1 LRFPPDS
8 VAGHPFLVEVFCV
21 KKGKRGLGF
30 IPVKWLLFLCVS
42 AHFNLLPAFDAGAA
56 WFIDQKKFHASV
68 HGTFSCQDCHEDVS
82 GRDLHPNPEDVV
94 KKRSD
99 FFAVDQCLVCHDHVL
114 DTLEKGIHGSM
125 TIRTPDSYQECYHCH
140 EPHYQKPVGE
150 ETGLFDPGLPRHE
163 QCGVCHKDE
172 AALPPLSREDEAC
185 MVCHRTIQ
193 PGEEDRLRSIC
204 FHCHAL
210 EGTEAQQMTGKK
222 VGLIGVEDYDST
234 PHANIACTNC
244 HPQSVRFS
252 HGQQVPSECTHCHHR
267 HDEKV
272 AHELHG
278 LVTCGACHLGGVEPV
293 REERTGR
300 IVWDR
305 TYEPGA
311 PSQIHDIIADYD
323 KKGCRNCHTKENRVG
338 AAALILPPKSILCMP
353 CHAATF
359 SAGDAITIPALL
371 VFSAGMVLMLGYVFT
386 GTRGRKAERSSKERD
401 SEGRAGRVAR
411 AVLLDVLLQRRLY
424 LQSRKRWLIHGLI
437 FYPFALRF
445 SWGIAALLGSLWN
458 PSGSWAWSML
468 DKNNALTG
476 FLFDLT
482 GAMIILGVFMALI
495 RGGERAFDESPDVPR
510 QDRFALTL
518 IGAIAVAGFVL
529 QGMRIAMT
537 GYPPGSAWSFV
548 GYPLSLFWA
557 GATLTGVYGYVWHL
571 HAVLTGVF
579 IAYLPFSRL
588 LHIIISPLVLI
599 GNAVSRDE
607 KGQRDRGA

>member
-1 LRFPPDS
+1 
-8 VAGHPFLVEVFCV
+8 
-21 KKGKRGLGF
+21 
-30 IPVKWLLFLCVS
+30 
-42 AHFNLLPAFDAGAA
+42 
-56 WFIDQKKFHASV
+56 
-68 HGTFSCQDCHEDVS
+68 
-82 GRDLHPNPEDVV
+82 
-94 KKRSD
+94 
-99 FFAVDQCLVCHDHVL
+99 
-114 DTLEKGIHGSM
+114 
-125 TIRTPDSYQECYHCH
+125 
-140 EPHYQKPVGE
+140 
-150 ETGLFDPGLPRHE
+150 
-163 QCGVCHKDE
+163 
-172 AALPPLSREDEAC
+172 
-185 MVCHRTIQ
+185 
-193 PGEEDRLRSIC
+193 
-204 FHCHAL
+204 
-210 EGTEAQQMTGKK
+210 
-222 VGLIGVEDYDST
+222 
-234 PHANIACTNC
+234 
-244 HPQSVRFS
+244 
-252 HGQQVPSECTHCHHR
+252 
-267 HDEKV
+267 
-272 AHELHG
+272 
-278 LVTCGACHLGGVEPV
+278 
-293 REERTGR
+293 
-300 IVWDR
+300 
-305 TYEPGA
+305 
-311 PSQIHDIIADYD
+311 
-323 KKGCRNCHTKENRVG
+323 
-338 AAALILPPKSILCMP
+338 MP

-411 AVLLDVLLQRRLY
+411 AVLLDVLLQRRLF

-445 SWGIAALLGSLWN
+445 SWGVAALLGSLWN

-548 GYPLSLFWA
+548 GYPLSIFWA

-579 IAYLPFSRL
+579 IAYIPFSRL
-588 LHIIISPLVLI
+588 AHIIVAPFVLAMS
-599 GNAVSRDE
+599 AVR
-607 KGQRDRGA
+607 KH